1 MPPSV
6 LRAKTPKGAAR
17 LQAIMDATLEIIVAD
32 GLGAASQD
40 AIAQRARVTQSAVR
54 HYFPT
59 KESLLKAFF
68 LAAIDRLQQAF
79 DTPPPGSGHDPQG
92 EVLRLVQIHLD
103 AILDVDRVFFFE
115 ALAYWTRDSELSAIR
130 KAWHGQVLAQYEDR
144 LRQMH
149 PAWSTDRVSDTALQ
163 VLTLVQGC
171 WLTLD
176 AHEPH
181 KTRREAVLGAVT
193 RLIDN
198 TGPV

>member
-40 AIAQRARVTQSAVR
+40 AIAQRAQVTQSAVR

-59 KESLLKAFF
+59 KESLLRAFF
-68 LAAIDRLQQAF
+68 LEAIDRIQGAF
-79 DTPPPGSGHDPQG
+79 DTTPSGSEHDPQG
-92 EVLRLVQIHLD
+92 ELLRLVQIHLD

-115 ALAYWTRDSELSAIR
+115 ALAYWTRDSELTAIR
-130 KAWHGQVLAQYEDR
+130 KAWHRQVLSQYAER
-144 LRQMH
+144 LRLMH
-149 PAWSTDRVSDTALQ
+149 PTWPLDRISDTALQ

-176 AHEPH
+176 AHEPQ
-181 KTRREAVLGAVT
+181 KARRAAVLGAVT

-198 TGPV
+198 TGRG